1 MNTFTAQMDAKASI
15 CAPQAFV
22 TRDLLAGVASR
33 FDVTSPTAPFGDS
46 SMHIRTLT
54 FVLSAVSLAGLAACG
69 SDSATTVVPAAITY
83 KASLSGA
90 NERPN
95 PNTSAATGTATYTLV
110 GNSLSYIVTVSGL
123 TGPATASHIHVG
135 SASVSGPVIVPY
147 VTGSVASGNVTSGT
161 IDLAQPV
168 SNGTTSITGDSLKVL
183 LNAGNAYTNV
193 HTSQF
198 GGGEIRGQIIKQ

>member
-1 MNTFTAQMDAKASI
+1 
-15 CAPQAFV
+15 
-22 TRDLLAGVASR
+22 
-33 FDVTSPTAPFGDS
+33 
-46 SMHIRTLT
+46 MHIRTLALA
-54 FVLSAVSLAGLAACG
+54 LSTTSLAAFAACG
-69 SDSATTVVPAAITY
+69 SDTPTTVTPVAITY
-83 KASLSGA
+83 KASLNGA

-95 PNTSAATGTATYTLV
+95 PNTSAATGTATYTLT

-135 SASVSGPVIVPY
+135 AADKAGGVIVPY
-147 VTGSVASGNVTSGT
+147 VTGSVASGNITSGT
-161 IDLAQPV
+161 IDLSQAI

-183 LNAGNAYTNV
+183 LNNGNAYTNV